1 VIQDAMELAV
11 RASDAA
17 GIVGGVLRSAR
28 DDTA

>member
-1 VIQDAMELAV
+1 MIQDATVLAV

-17 GIVGGVLRSAR
+17 GIAGGVLRIAR